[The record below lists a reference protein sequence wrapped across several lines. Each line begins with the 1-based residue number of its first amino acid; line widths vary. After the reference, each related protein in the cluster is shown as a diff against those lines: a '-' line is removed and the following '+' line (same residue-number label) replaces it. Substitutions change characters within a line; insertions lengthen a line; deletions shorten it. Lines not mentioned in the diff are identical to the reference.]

1 MTMTDQY
8 IIIDKVLGLK
18 FCCFSLRPSR
28 RCHHCSGT
36 MSIDIDIVNV
46 NDIDNVNVNDIDVK
60 EISGFQIDLDLLVVT
75 SWRPRLSCQCH

>member
-1 MTMTDQY
+1 
-8 IIIDKVLGLK
+8 
-18 FCCFSLRPSR
+18 
-28 RCHHCSGT
+28 

-60 EISGFQIDLDLLVVT
+60 EISGFQIDLDLLVVI